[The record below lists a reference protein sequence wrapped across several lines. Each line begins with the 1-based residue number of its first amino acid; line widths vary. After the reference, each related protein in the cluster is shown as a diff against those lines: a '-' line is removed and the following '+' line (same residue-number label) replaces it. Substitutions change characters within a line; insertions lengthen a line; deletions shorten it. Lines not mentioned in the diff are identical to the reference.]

1 MNFNENMKCE
11 LDKDKFSEVKI
22 EPREWDE
29 ENINNDIKVEPED
42 YPAHPNFEEWNS
54 NDYDHGIYEPSI
66 TVINYDNS
74 NFKVE
79 PNEDF
84 VDPLGIDFSTNI
96 KLENE
101 SNEVPSFVKLE
112 SVVNE
117 SLHEN
122 SVDDTKKQCEGCFK
136 FLQIKSFFK
145 HVTNSQLCRNVYG
158 DRWNE
163 IVKERRKQIQRNSYI
178 KNRKFK
184 KDTPDPQI
192 KCKGCNHEFPLSSIL
207 KHIYNLSN
215 KDCKIKYSDEEL
227 SSLKSQRQKY
237 RVSTKIV
244 SKKNIANPKEE
255 KVKEDKIYKCN
266 FCEKIFQKRFL
277 RRSHEKFQH
286 EGIFDH
292 VCLDCGQ
299 KFERQYYLKNH
310 IKFVHQKIRGFK
322 CEECDKEF
330 KSSTER
336 NAHNKIVHKGIKPY
350 VCDICNDSFTTAYG
364 LRYHKSR

>member
-1 MNFNENMKCE
+1 MNFNENLKCE
-11 LDKDKFSEVKI
+11 LENDKFSEVKI

-29 ENINNDIKVEPED
+29 ENINNFIKVE
-42 YPAHPNFEEWNS
+42 PNFEEWNS

-66 TVINYDNS
+66 TVENYDNS
-74 NFKVE
+74 NFKVD
-79 PNEDF
+79 PNDDF
-84 VDPLGIDFSTNI
+84 IDPLGIDFSTNI
-96 KLENE
+96 KLENK
-101 SNEVPSFVKLE
+101 SNEVPNFVKHE
-112 SVVNE
+112 SDENVKE
-117 SLHEN
+117 SLHVIEN
-122 SVDDTKKQCEGCFK
+122 SVDDSKKQCEGCFK
-136 FLQIKSFFK
+136 YFQIKSFFK

-158 DRWNE
+158 DSWNE
-163 IVKERRKQIQRNSYI
+163 IVKDRRKQIQRNSYI

-184 KDTPDPQI
+184 KGTPDLQI
-192 KCKGCNHEFPLSSIL
+192 KCKGCNHEYPLSSIL

-227 SSLKSQRQKY
+227 SSLKSQRQAN
-237 RVSTKIV
+237 RVSKII
-244 SKKNIANPKEE
+244 SKKNIENPDEGKFKGE
-255 KVKEDKIYKCN
+255 KIYKCN

-277 RRSHEKFQH
+277 RRSHEKFHH

-322 CEECDKEF
+322 CENCDKEF

-336 NAHNKIVHKGIKPY
+336 NAHNNIVHKGIKPY